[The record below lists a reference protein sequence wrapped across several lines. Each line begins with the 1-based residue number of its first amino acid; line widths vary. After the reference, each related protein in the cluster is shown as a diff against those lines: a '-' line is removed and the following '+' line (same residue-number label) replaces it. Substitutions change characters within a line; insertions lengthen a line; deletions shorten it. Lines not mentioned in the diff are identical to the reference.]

1 MLEKKHQQT
10 FVQTEQ
16 NLFFAQIVNF
26 LKQLYVLIKPGVIS
40 LVIFTALCAMLL
52 APSDKSLFIKGVAL
66 ILIAMGASGSAILN
80 MWFDRIIDSKMDR
93 TKFRPIPSGNISANT
108 ALGIGLIFSF
118 FSVVALFF
126 FANIKASILLAF
138 TILYYS
144 VFYTMYLKHRTAQN
158 IVIGGLAGALP
169 PVIAWISISGDQIFY
184 PLILC
189 LIIFLWTPPHSWALA
204 IFRNQDYSDADIP
217 MYPVKYGIKKTLVM
231 MNIYTFAM
239 IISVNL
245 LFFTGL
251 ASWFFLITANILNGY
266 FTLKL
271 YKLNYSSNLKKDSI
285 KLFGFSIV
293 YLFSIFLFGEYSICH
308 LPFPLLK
315 AISSV

>member
-1 MLEKKHQQT
+1 MSLNNKHNSNINSSGFSEP
-10 FVQTEQ
+10 FV
-16 NLFFAQIVNF
+16 LLVNF
-26 LKQLYVLIKPGVIS
+26 LKQIYVLIKPGVIS
-40 LVIFTALCAMLL
+40 LVIFTALCAMLI
-52 APSDKSLFIKGVAL
+52 APSDKSLFLKAVSL
-66 ILIAMGASGSAILN
+66 LLIAMGASGSAILN
-80 MWFDRIIDSKMDR
+80 MWNDRVIDSKMER
-93 TKFRPIPSGNISANT
+93 TKFRPIPAGNISANT
-108 ALGIGLIFSF
+108 ALAVGLIFSF
-118 FSVVALFF
+118 FSVVLLFF
-126 FANIKASILLAF
+126 FANIKASLLLAF
-138 TILYYS
+138 TIIYYS

-169 PVIAWISISGDQIFY
+169 PVIAWISVSNEMLIY
-184 PLILC
+184 PIILC

-204 IFRNQDYSDADIP
+204 IYRNQDYSKADVP
-217 MYPVKYGIKKTLVM
+217 MYPVKYGTKKTLMM

-293 YLFSIFLFGEYSICH
+293 YLFSIFLFAVIDKY
-308 LPFPLLK
+308 
-315 AISSV
+315 V

>member
-1 MLEKKHQQT
+1 MPLNNKHNSNINSSG
-10 FVQTEQ
+10 FSEPLV
-16 NLFFAQIVNF
+16 LLVNF
-26 LKQLYVLIKPGVIS
+26 LKQIYVLIKPGVIS
-40 LVIFTALCAMLL
+40 LVIFTALCAMLI
-52 APSDKSLFIKGVAL
+52 APSDKSLFLKAVSL
-66 ILIAMGASGSAILN
+66 LLIAMGASGSAILN
-80 MWFDRIIDSKMDR
+80 MWNDRVIDSKMER
-93 TKFRPIPSGNISANT
+93 TKFRPIPAGNISANT
-108 ALGIGLIFSF
+108 ALAVGLIFSF
-118 FSVVALFF
+118 FSVVLLFF
-126 FANIKASILLAF
+126 FANIKASLLLAF
-138 TILYYS
+138 TIIYYS

-169 PVIAWISISGDQIFY
+169 PVIAWISVSNEMLIY
-184 PLILC
+184 PIILC

-204 IFRNQDYSDADIP
+204 IYRNQDYSKADVP
-217 MYPVKYGIKKTLVM
+217 MYPVKYGIKKTLMM

-271 YKLNYSSNLKKDSI
+271 YKLNYSSNLKKESI

-293 YLFSIFLFGEYSICH
+293 YLFSIFLFAVIDKYI
-308 LPFPLLK
+308 
-315 AISSV
+315 

>member
-1 MLEKKHQQT
+1 MPLNNKHNSNINSSG
-10 FVQTEQ
+10 FSEPLV
-16 NLFFAQIVNF
+16 LLVNF
-26 LKQLYVLIKPGVIS
+26 LKQIYVLIKPGVIS
-40 LVIFTALCAMLL
+40 LVIFTALCAMLI
-52 APSDKSLFIKGVAL
+52 APSDKSLFLKAVSL
-66 ILIAMGASGSAILN
+66 LLIAMGASGSAILN
-80 MWFDRIIDSKMDR
+80 MWNDRVIDSKMDR
-93 TKFRPIPSGNISANT
+93 TKFRPIPAGNISANT
-108 ALGIGLIFSF
+108 ALAVGLIFSF
-118 FSVVALFF
+118 FSVVLLFF
-126 FANIKASILLAF
+126 FANIKASLLLAF
-138 TILYYS
+138 TIIYYS

-169 PVIAWISISGDQIFY
+169 PVIAWISVSNEMLIY
-184 PLILC
+184 PIILC

-204 IFRNQDYSDADIP
+204 IYRNQDYSKADVP
-217 MYPVKYGIKKTLVM
+217 MYPVKYGIKKTLMM

-293 YLFSIFLFGEYSICH
+293 YLFSIFLFAVIDKYI
-308 LPFPLLK
+308 
-315 AISSV
+315 

>member
-1 MLEKKHQQT
+1 MSLNNKHNSNINSSG
-10 FVQTEQ
+10 FSEP
-16 NLFFAQIVNF
+16 LGLLVNF
-26 LKQLYVLIKPGVIS
+26 LKQIYVLIKPGVIS
-40 LVIFTALCAMLL
+40 LVIFTALCAMLIS
-52 APSDKSLFIKGVAL
+52 PSDKSLFLKAVSL
-66 ILIAMGASGSAILN
+66 LLIAMGASGSAILN
-80 MWFDRIIDSKMDR
+80 MWNDRVIDSKMER
-93 TKFRPIPSGNISANT
+93 TKFRPIPAGNISANT
-108 ALGIGLIFSF
+108 ALAIGLIFSF
-118 FSVVALFF
+118 FSVVLLFF
-126 FANIKASILLAF
+126 FANIKASLLLAF
-138 TILYYS
+138 TIIYYS

-169 PVIAWISISGDQIFY
+169 PVIAWISVSNEMLIY
-184 PLILC
+184 PIILC

-204 IFRNQDYSDADIP
+204 IYRNQDYSKADVP
-217 MYPVKYGIKKTLVM
+217 MYPVKYGIKKTLMM

-293 YLFSIFLFGEYSICH
+293 YLFSIFLFAVIDKYI
-308 LPFPLLK
+308 
-315 AISSV
+315 

>member
-1 MLEKKHQQT
+1 MPLNNKHNSNINSSG
-10 FVQTEQ
+10 FSEPLV
-16 NLFFAQIVNF
+16 LLVNF
-26 LKQLYVLIKPGVIS
+26 LKQIYVLIKPGVIS
-40 LVIFTALCAMLL
+40 LVIFTALCAMLI
-52 APSDKSLFIKGVAL
+52 APSDKSLFLKAVSL
-66 ILIAMGASGSAILN
+66 LLIAMGASGSAILN
-80 MWFDRIIDSKMDR
+80 MWNDRVIDSKMER
-93 TKFRPIPSGNISANT
+93 TKFRPIPAGNISANT
-108 ALGIGLIFSF
+108 ALAVGLIFSF
-118 FSVVALFF
+118 FSVVLLFF
-126 FANIKASILLAF
+126 FANIKASLLLAF
-138 TILYYS
+138 TIIYYS

-169 PVIAWISISGDQIFY
+169 PVIAWISVSNEMLIY
-184 PLILC
+184 PIILC

-204 IFRNQDYSDADIP
+204 IYRNQDYSKADVP
-217 MYPVKYGIKKTLVM
+217 MYPVKYGIKKTLMM

-285 KLFGFSIV
+285 KLFGFSII
-293 YLFSIFLFGEYSICH
+293 YLFSIFLFAVIDKYI
-308 LPFPLLK
+308 
-315 AISSV
+315 

>member
-1 MLEKKHQQT
+1 MPLNNKHNSNINSSG
-10 FVQTEQ
+10 FSEPLV
-16 NLFFAQIVNF
+16 LLVNF
-26 LKQLYVLIKPGVIS
+26 LKQIYVLIKPGVIS
-40 LVIFTALCAMLL
+40 LVIFTALCAMLI
-52 APSDKSLFIKGVAL
+52 APSDKSLFLKAVSL
-66 ILIAMGASGSAILN
+66 LLIAMGASGSAILN
-80 MWFDRIIDSKMDR
+80 MWNDRVIDSKMER
-93 TKFRPIPSGNISANT
+93 TKFRPIPAGNISANT
-108 ALGIGLIFSF
+108 ALAVGLIFSF
-118 FSVVALFF
+118 FSVVLLFF
-126 FANIKASILLAF
+126 FANIKASLLLAF
-138 TILYYS
+138 TIIYYS

-158 IVIGGLAGALP
+158 IVMGGLAGALP
-169 PVIAWISISGDQIFY
+169 PVIAWISVSNEMLIY
-184 PLILC
+184 PIILC

-204 IFRNQDYSDADIP
+204 IYRNQDYSKADVP
-217 MYPVKYGIKKTLVM
+217 MYPVKYGIKKTLMM

-293 YLFSIFLFGEYSICH
+293 YLFSIFLFAVIDKYI
-308 LPFPLLK
+308 
-315 AISSV
+315 

>member
-1 MLEKKHQQT
+1 MSLNNKHNSNINSSG
-10 FVQTEQ
+10 FSEPLVF
-16 NLFFAQIVNF
+16 LVNF

-40 LVIFTALCAMLL
+40 LVIFTALCAMLI
-52 APSDKSLFIKGVAL
+52 APSDKSFFLKAVSL
-66 ILIAMGASGSAILN
+66 LLIAMGASGSAILN
-80 MWFDRIIDSKMDR
+80 MWNDRVIDSKMER
-93 TKFRPIPSGNISANT
+93 TKFRPIPAGNISANT
-108 ALGIGLIFSF
+108 ALAVGLVFSF
-118 FSVVALFF
+118 FSVVLLFF
-126 FANIKASILLAF
+126 FANIKASLLLAF
-138 TILYYS
+138 TIIYYS

-169 PVIAWISISGDQIFY
+169 PVIAWISVSNEMLIY
-184 PLILC
+184 PIILC

-204 IFRNQDYSDADIP
+204 IYRNQDYSKADVP
-217 MYPVKYGIKKTLVM
+217 MYPVKYGIKKTLMM

-251 ASWFFLITANILNGY
+251 AGWFFLITANLLNGY

-271 YKLNYSSNLKKDSI
+271 YKLNYSRNLKKDSI

-293 YLFSIFLFGEYSICH
+293 YLFSIFLFAVIDKYI
-308 LPFPLLK
+308 
-315 AISSV
+315 

>member
-1 MLEKKHQQT
+1 MSLNNKHNSNINSSG
-10 FVQTEQ
+10 FSEPLVF
-16 NLFFAQIVNF
+16 LVNF

-40 LVIFTALCAMLL
+40 LVIFTALCAMLI
-52 APSDKSLFIKGVAL
+52 APSDKSFFLKAVSL
-66 ILIAMGASGSAILN
+66 LLIAMGASGSAILN
-80 MWFDRIIDSKMDR
+80 MWNDRVIDSKMER
-93 TKFRPIPSGNISANT
+93 TKFRPIPAGNISANT
-108 ALGIGLIFSF
+108 ALALGLIFSF
-118 FSVVALFF
+118 FSVVLLFF
-126 FANIKASILLAF
+126 FANIKASLLLAF
-138 TILYYS
+138 TIIYYS

-169 PVIAWISISGDQIFY
+169 PVIAWISVSNEMLIY
-184 PLILC
+184 PIILC

-204 IFRNQDYSDADIP
+204 IYRNQDYSKADVP
-217 MYPVKYGIKKTLVM
+217 MYPVKYGIKKTLMM

-251 ASWFFLITANILNGY
+251 AGWFFLITANLLNGY

-271 YKLNYSSNLKKDSI
+271 YKLNYSRNLKKDSI

-293 YLFSIFLFGEYSICH
+293 YLFSIFLFAVIDKYI
-308 LPFPLLK
+308 
-315 AISSV
+315 

>member
-1 MLEKKHQQT
+1 MSLNNKHNSNINSSG
-10 FVQTEQ
+10 FSEPLV
-16 NLFFAQIVNF
+16 LLVNF
-26 LKQLYVLIKPGVIS
+26 LKQIYVLIKPGVIS
-40 LVIFTALCAMLL
+40 LVIFTALCAMLI
-52 APSDKSLFIKGVAL
+52 APSDKSLFLKAVSL
-66 ILIAMGASGSAILN
+66 LLIAMGASGSAILN
-80 MWFDRIIDSKMDR
+80 MWNDRVIDSKMDR
-93 TKFRPIPSGNISANT
+93 TKFRPIPAGNISANT
-108 ALGIGLIFSF
+108 ALAVGLIFSF
-118 FSVVALFF
+118 FSVVLLFF
-126 FANIKASILLAF
+126 FANIKASLLLAF
-138 TILYYS
+138 TIIYYS

-169 PVIAWISISGDQIFY
+169 PVIAWISVSNEMLIY
-184 PLILC
+184 PIILC

-204 IFRNQDYSDADIP
+204 IYRNQDYSKADVP
-217 MYPVKYGIKKTLVM
+217 MYPVKYGIKKTLMM

-266 FTLKL
+266 FILKL

-293 YLFSIFLFGEYSICH
+293 YLFSIFLFAVIDKYI
-308 LPFPLLK
+308 
-315 AISSV
+315 

>member
-1 MLEKKHQQT
+1 MSLNNKHNSNINSSG
-10 FVQTEQ
+10 FSEP
-16 NLFFAQIVNF
+16 LGLLVNF
-26 LKQLYVLIKPGVIS
+26 LKQIYVLIKPGVIS
-40 LVIFTALCAMLL
+40 LVIFTALCAMLI
-52 APSDKSLFIKGVAL
+52 APSDKSFFLKAVSL
-66 ILIAMGASGSAILN
+66 LLIAMGASGSAILN
-80 MWFDRIIDSKMDR
+80 MWNDRVIDSKMER
-93 TKFRPIPSGNISANT
+93 TKFRPIPAGNISANT
-108 ALGIGLIFSF
+108 ALAIGLIFSF
-118 FSVVALFF
+118 FSVVLLFF
-126 FANIKASILLAF
+126 FANIKASLLLAF
-138 TILYYS
+138 TIIYYS

-169 PVIAWISISGDQIFY
+169 PVIAWISVSNEMLIY
-184 PLILC
+184 PIILC

-204 IFRNQDYSDADIP
+204 IYRNQDYSKADVP
-217 MYPVKYGIKKTLVM
+217 MYPVKYGIKKTLMM

-293 YLFSIFLFGEYSICH
+293 YLFSIFLFAVIDKYI
-308 LPFPLLK
+308 
-315 AISSV
+315 

>member
-1 MLEKKHQQT
+1 MSLNNKHNSNINSSG
-10 FVQTEQ
+10 FSEP
-16 NLFFAQIVNF
+16 LGLLVNF
-26 LKQLYVLIKPGVIS
+26 LKQNYVLIKPGVIY
-40 LVIFTALCAMLL
+40 LVIFTALCAMLI
-52 APSDKSLFIKGVAL
+52 APSDKSLFLKAVSL
-66 ILIAMGASGSAILN
+66 LLIAMGASGSAILN
-80 MWFDRIIDSKMDR
+80 MWNDRVIDSKMER
-93 TKFRPIPSGNISANT
+93 TKFRPIPAGNISANT
-108 ALGIGLIFSF
+108 ALAIGLIFSF
-118 FSVVALFF
+118 FSVVLLFF
-126 FANIKASILLAF
+126 FANIKASLLLAF
-138 TILYYS
+138 TIIYYS

-169 PVIAWISISGDQIFY
+169 PVIAWISVSNEMLIY
-184 PLILC
+184 PIILC

-204 IFRNQDYSDADIP
+204 IYRNQDYSKADVP
-217 MYPVKYGIKKTLVM
+217 MYPVKYGIKKTLMM

-293 YLFSIFLFGEYSICH
+293 YLFSIFLFAVIDKYI
-308 LPFPLLK
+308 
-315 AISSV
+315 